1 LDLSL
6 GIMHLNSKL
15 TGIIIFIT
23 FILLSCIYEFHPKEG
38 TYENF
43 LVIYGM
49 VTTDNGPYEVTIL
62 KTSKIENINADSV
75 GSANVSISDD
85 KGNSIPLAEV
95 STGKYHTPETF
106 TGQIGTKYKLH
117 IELQEGKQYE
127 SDYVELI
134 DVQGI
139 SELRAEHITRQA
151 TVTTET
157 EEGYQFYINTEPGNI
172 EQKYYKWDVFEDW
185 EFHMP
190 YYIYLYWDGSSFTR
204 VDIPNACY
212 QNSHIKDILIANT
225 DDFQTNYL
233 TNYPLN
239 FVSKSRKL
247 QFGYGITVR
256 QYALSEFA
264 YKYWKSAIENT
275 SPDPINSKQL
285 YPVPGNLKCISN
297 PDEPVYGI
305 FEASAVKTKSIEVK
319 KLPSEN
325 YERYNCSVS
334 GWIRELLAQ
343 NLLGWHPDPA
353 YIGIPAG
360 SSNGN
365 WAVIDSKTCVFCE
378 YAGGT
383 AVRPEYWKKNK
394 L

>member
-1 LDLSL
+1 
-6 GIMHLNSKL
+6 MHLNSKL
-15 TGIIIFIT
+15 TGIIVFMA
-23 FILLSCIYEFHPKEG
+23 FILESCIYEFHLKEG

-49 VTTDNGPYEVTIL
+49 VSTENGPYEVTIL
-62 KTSKIENINADSV
+62 KTSKIETTNADSV
-75 GSANVSISDD
+75 GNANVSISDD
-85 KGNSIPLAEV
+85 KGNSISLTEV
-95 STGKYHTPETF
+95 STGRYHTPLTF

-127 SDYVELI
+127 SDYAELL
-134 DVQGI
+134 DVPDI
-139 SELRAEHITRQA
+139 SELRAEHLTKQA
-151 TVTTET
+151 TATTIS
-157 EEGYQFYINTEPGNI
+157 EEGYQFYINTEQCNTK
-172 EQKYYKWDVFEDW
+172 QKYYKWDINEDW

-190 YYIYLYWDGSSFTR
+190 FYIYIYWDGYSFTR

-212 QNSHIKDILIANT
+212 HNRHMPDITIANT

-233 TNYPLN
+233 INYPLI
-239 FVSKSRKL
+239 FIGKSRKL
-247 QFGYGITVR
+247 QFGYGMTVR

-305 FEASAVKTKSIEVK
+305 FEASAVKTKSIEVT
-319 KLPSEN
+319 KLPNED
-325 YERYNCSVS
+325 YELYNCGSN
-334 GWIRELLAQ
+334 GWIAELLPQ
-343 NLLGWHPDPA
+343 SLLGWHTGPA
-353 YIGIPAG
+353 YIGIPVG
-360 SSNGN
+360 GSNGG
-365 WAVIDSKTCVFCE
+365 WTVVDSKTCIFCE

-383 AVRPEYWKKNK
+383 AVRPEYWGKNK
-394 L
+394 